1 MKVQLDQIS
10 VLDKRRK
17 YGVLDLMSDI
27 GGVLE
32 ITIISIGFIFLP
44 ISEHS
49 FIVMAAS
56 KLFFGRTNRDDVFE
70 KTKPNKFIESMRKK
84 GKITQE
90 EADEVIIHKSIKFS
104 SWNMVKSYFLRLIEQ
119 CCGKKFYSRVT
130 G

>member
-1 MKVQLDQIS
+1 
-10 VLDKRRK
+10 
-17 YGVLDLMSDI
+17 MSDI

-56 KLFFGRTNRDDVFE
+56 KLFFGRTNREDVFE
-70 KTKPNKFIESMRKK
+70 KTKPDEKLEEMKKK
-84 GKITQE
+84 GQLTQKE
-90 EADEVIIHKSIKFS
+90 VDEVIIHKSIKFS
-104 SWNMVKSYFLRLIEQ
+104 TLNLFKSYFLRIIEKF
-119 CCGKKFYSRVT
+119 CSDKFYNRIS